1 MENVV
6 TGYLLFILI
15 STITIACPGP
25 GTLLTITNTLNYGR
39 KNTMWGILGTVLGM
53 FCIAILS
60 ATSIG
65 AILAHDIFWFSL
77 LKYIGAVYLVYL
89 SIKTFKNKSLNIDS
103 SDQNQTL
110 NKKVN
115 KPKIFFQGFL
125 TSLSNPKTIIF
136 FIALFPQ
143 FIHVNQSLIP
153 QLLTLSSLFCF
164 IALIIHIS
172 YSNFIFLF
180 KTKLLTSKIQNNLN
194 KTSGC
199 IFLILSFM
207 LATSN
212 VSR

>member
-1 MENVV
+1 
-6 TGYLLFILI
+6 
-15 STITIACPGP
+15 
-25 GTLLTITNTLNYGR
+25 
-39 KNTMWGILGTVLGM
+39 MWGILGTVLGM

-164 IALIIHIS
+164 IALIIHIRACH
-172 YSNFIFLF
+172 
-180 KTKLLTSKIQNNLN
+180 Q
-194 KTSGC
+194 
-199 IFLILSFM
+199 LSQM
-207 LATSN
+207 IVEAK
-212 VSR
+212 

>member
-15 STITIACPGP
+15 SAVTIACPGP

-39 KNTMWGILGTVLGM
+39 KNTMWGILGTIVGM

-65 AILAHDIFWFSL
+65 AILAHDIFWFSI
-77 LKYIGAVYLVYL
+77 LKYLGAIYLIYL
-89 SIKTFKNKSLNIDS
+89 SIKTFKNKGLDINSSKENQI
-103 SDQNQTL
+103 SDQNI
-110 NKKVN
+110 NKL
-115 KPKIFFQGFL
+115 KIFSQGLL
-125 TSLSNPKTIIF
+125 TSLSNPKTIVF

-143 FIHVNQSLIP
+143 FINIKQPFIP
-153 QLLTLSSLFCF
+153 QLLTLSALFCF
-164 IALIIHIS
+164 IALVIHFS
-172 YSNFIFLF
+172 YSNLIFLF
-180 KTKLLTSKIQNNLN
+180 RNKLLTKKIQNKLN

-207 LATSN
+207 LVTSN
-212 VSR
+212 ASR